1 MAQATSLAD
10 NQKKQGRFVEVRKI
24 YVALLHEGVVNKKG
38 EQIVTS
44 ITNLDVHDIARSCA
58 CFGVE
63 NFFVVNPLIG
73 QKRFLDDILGFW
85 KTKIAKAYN
94 PDRVEALNI
103 TRYAK
108 NLKEVINKI
117 KNEDGE
123 HPTTVTTTA
132 KKMSGQITFESL
144 KGLKTRSILLL
155 FGTGGGLIQKL
166 HNDADYVLTPL
177 QGKKHYNHLSVRSA
191 VAIVLD
197 RLLSA

>member
-1 MAQATSLAD
+1 M
-10 NQKKQGRFVEVRKI
+10 RKV
-24 YVALLHEGVVNKKG
+24 YLALLHDGVVNKKG
-38 EQIVTS
+38 QEIVTS

-63 NFFVVNPLIG
+63 NFFVVNPLEG
-73 QKRFLDDILGFW
+73 QKRFLDNILGFW
-85 KTKIAKAYN
+85 RTEIAQVYN
-94 PDRVEALNI
+94 PYRVEALKI

-108 NLKEVINKI
+108 NLNEVINKI

-132 KKMSGQITFESL
+132 KKMSGQIDFESL
-144 KGLKTRSILLL
+144 KGLKSRPILLL
-155 FGTGGGLIQKL
+155 FGTGGGLIQKM
-166 HNDADYVLTPL
+166 HNDADYVLKPL
-177 QGKKHYNHLSVRSA
+177 QGKEHYNHLSVRSA